1 MNLYFGDIIFQ
12 LIVFLIPIIFIIL
25 GIVFFRSS
33 KKRTEQLKRIEEKL
47 DRVSEQNYNK
57 LD

>member
-1 MNLYFGDIIFQ
+1 MNLNFGDIIFQ
-12 LIVFLIPIIFIIL
+12 LFVFLIPIIFIIL

-47 DRVSEQNYNK
+47 DRVSEQNYK
-57 LD
+57 KFD

>member
-12 LIVFLIPIIFIIL
+12 LFVFLIPIIFIIL

-47 DRVSEQNYNK
+47 DRVSEQNYK
-57 LD
+57 K

>member
-12 LIVFLIPIIFIIL
+12 LFVFLIPIIFIIL

-47 DRVSEQNYNK
+47 DRVSEQNYK
-57 LD
+57 ILD

>member
-12 LIVFLIPIIFIIL
+12 LFVFLIPIIFIIL

-47 DRVSEQNYNK
+47 DRVSEQNYKK
-57 LD
+57 LE